1 MDNANTKKAESIGFR
16 PFTRGRGEAIEQ
28 RSKRESER
36 KRGGEVTV
44 DVDGSGRD
52 ILRGEKG
59 WAHKNREPILL
70 L

>member
-16 PFTRGRGEAIEQ
+16 PFTRGRGEAIER
-28 RSKRESER
+28 RSKRE
-36 KRGGEVTV
+36 RGGGKVTV
-44 DVDGSGRD
+44 GVDGSGRD